1 MSSPEELE
9 MEALKT
15 LHDGYLKNLHA
26 LSERP
31 FHAVFQAVTLNVAV
45 VAGLVAGAVTLSLL
59 GKALGTVVLVMF
71 NILVIAHIC
80 RQGCLYR
87 EEKERYQN
95 MISCL
100 RGKCPSLAPQASTQ
114 SSKCR
119 YITFLTGTKLF
130 VATIA
135 IAAFCSIVALWCPL
149 GTTRDSL
156 HSANFTLSDSYHFL
170 RAPGSGRPGQFTQ
183 VHR

>member
-15 LHDGYLKNLHA
+15 LHDGHLQNLHA

-31 FHAVFQAVTLNVAV
+31 FHSIFKAVALNVAV

-59 GKALGTVVLVMF
+59 GKALGTAVLVMF
-71 NILVIAHIC
+71 NTLVIAHIC

-87 EEKERYQN
+87 EEKERYQK
-95 MISCL
+95 ILSCL
-100 RGKCPSLAPQASTQ
+100 RGKCPSLAPQASTPR
-114 SSKCR
+114 SKCR
-119 YITFLTGTKLF
+119 CIAFLTGTKLF

-149 GTTRDSL
+149 VTPRSL
-156 HSANFTLSDSYHFL
+156 PTASK
-170 RAPGSGRPGQFTQ
+170 
-183 VHR
+183 

>member
-1 MSSPEELE
+1 MNSPEELE

-31 FHAVFQAVTLNVAV
+31 FHSVFKAVTLNVAV

-59 GKALGTVVLVMF
+59 GKALGTAVLVMF
-71 NILVIAHIC
+71 NTLVIAHIC

-87 EEKERYQN
+87 EEKKRYLN
-95 MISCL
+95 ILSGL
-100 RGKCPSLAPQASTQ
+100 RDKCKSLAPQASTPK
-114 SSKCR
+114 SKCR
-119 YITFLTGTKLF
+119 CITFLTGTKLF
-130 VATIA
+130 VATVA

-149 GTTRDSL
+149 VTPRSL
-156 HSANFTLSDSYHFL
+156 PTASREQAKGSGLAMQLFNLRRNTLS
-170 RAPGSGRPGQFTQ
+170 A
-183 VHR
+183 